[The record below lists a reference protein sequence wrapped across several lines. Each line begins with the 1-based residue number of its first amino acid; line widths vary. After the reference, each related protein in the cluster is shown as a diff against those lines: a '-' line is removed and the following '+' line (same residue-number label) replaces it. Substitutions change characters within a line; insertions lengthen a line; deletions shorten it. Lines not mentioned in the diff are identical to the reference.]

1 MSRQMRLNAFLHPT
15 GHHVAAWRHPDA
27 QADAGA
33 NFEHYKRIARTA
45 ERGKFDA
52 VFVADFA
59 GSISSH
65 ELDAASRMAF
75 DLSFEP
81 LTLIAAL
88 AAVTER
94 IGLIATVTTT
104 FNEPFNLARKFASI
118 DLISGGRSGWNLV
131 TSVNASEAFNFGLDQ
146 HVLHA
151 DRYERAREF
160 LQVVFG
166 LWDSWE
172 DTSFPRDKES
182 GLFFDPATLHILN
195 HKGKHF
201 SVRGPLNVPRSPQ
214 GRPVLVQAGSSE
226 PGRDLAGE
234 SAEVVFTAHQ
244 TLESAQEFY
253 ADVKSRAEAYGRD
266 PDHVKILPGVFP
278 VVGATRQEAEN
289 KYEQIQVLT
298 HPVVG
303 LDLLSG
309 LVGGDVRKYPIDG
322 PLPDLPETNGNKSRQ
337 RLLFEM
343 ARREN
348 LSIRDLYL
356 RVAGAR
362 GHWTIVGTPAYVAD
376 RLEEWFVGHGADGF
390 NVMPPILPTGLD
402 DFVDQVIPE
411 LQRRGLFRR
420 EYEGKTL
427 RENLGLPKPSH
438 RFAKPAAEIPH
449 AIPETQYA
457 K

>member
-1 MSRQMRLNAFLHPT
+1 MSRHMLLNAIFHPT
-15 GHHVAAWRHPDA
+15 GHHVAAWRHPFA
-27 QADAGA
+27 EADAGA
-33 NFEHYKRIARTA
+33 NFDHYKRIARTA

-52 VFVADFA
+52 VFIADFA

-81 LTLIAAL
+81 ITLIAAL

-104 FNEPFNLARKFASI
+104 FNEPFNLARKFASV
-118 DLISGGRSGWNLV
+118 DLLSGGRSGWNLV
-131 TSVNASEAFNFGLDQ
+131 TSVNASEAFNFGLEE

-151 DRYERAREF
+151 NRYERAREF

-172 DTSFPRDKES
+172 DNSFPRDKDS
-182 GLFFDPATLHILN
+182 GIFFDAATLHVLN

-226 PGRDLAGE
+226 PGRDLAAE

-244 TLESAQEFY
+244 TLASAQAFY
-253 ADVKSRAEAYGRD
+253 ADVKGRAERYGRD

-278 VVGATRQEAEN
+278 VVAATRREAEE
-289 KYEQIQVLT
+289 KYEQLQALT
-298 HPVVG
+298 HPAVG

-309 LVGGDVRKYPIDG
+309 LVGGDLRRYPIDG
-322 PLPDLPETNGNKSRQ
+322 PLPDLPDTNGNKSRQ
-337 RLLFEM
+337 RLIFEM
-343 ARREN
+343 VRREN
-348 LSIRDLYL
+348 LTIRDLYL

-362 GHWTIVGTPAYVAD
+362 GHWTIVGAPGEIAD

-390 NVMPPILPTGLD
+390 NVMPPVLPGGLD
-402 DFVDQVIPE
+402 DFVDLVIPE

-420 EYEGKTL
+420 DYEGRTL
-427 RENLGLPKPSH
+427 RENLGLP
-438 RFAKPAAEIPH
+438 RPAHPRGKASPPAVVPATTHAE
-449 AIPETQYA
+449 
-457 K
+457 